1 MAERSA
7 PATRSTLREIVAIAR
22 PHILFVAMAAMLVFG
37 WLTTGRYVWWLAPVV
52 AADWFFVNLLNRV
65 TDVAEDTKNGI
76 VGTAFVARHQR
87 TFTIAA
93 FAAPLGS
100 LVVTHGVA
108 PWLSAPR
115 LAVLLLGL
123 GYSYRIVPTPG
134 GLRRIK
140 EIYAAKNLGS
150 ALIFVLT
157 GFVYPIAVAGR
168 IVPWSTVAMLVLFFV
183 PFEITFEIL
192 YDLRDIDGDSAEG
205 VPTFPVRHGKA
216 GARRLIDMLLI
227 ASAVAIVVGLVTRS
241 LGIREALM
249 IAAPATQLLFYR
261 PRFTRGIDA
270 RDCILATHL
279 ATAQLVAFLV
289 GTAAWSRAG
298 LPPNLFVR

>member
-1 MAERSA
+1 MSERS
-7 PATRSTLREIVAIAR
+7 RLQEIVSIAR

-37 WLTTGRYVWWLAPVV
+37 WLTTGRYILWLAPVV

-87 TFTIAA
+87 AFTIAA

-100 LVVTHGVA
+100 LAVTHFVA

-115 LAVLLLGL
+115 VVVLLLGL
-123 GYSYRIVPTPG
+123 GYSYRIVPTPS

-140 EIYAAKNLGS
+140 EIYGAKNLGS

-157 GFVYPIAVAGR
+157 GFAYPLAVSGA
-168 IVPWSTVAMLVLFFV
+168 IVPWSTVAVLVAFFV
-183 PFEITFEIL
+183 PFEVTFEIL
-192 YDLRDIDGDSAEG
+192 YDLRDIEGDTAEG
-205 VPTFPVRHGKA
+205 VPTFPVRHGKT
-216 GARRLIDMLLI
+216 GARRLVDALLV
-227 ASAVAIVVGLVTRS
+227 ASAVTLGVGLVLRVVGL
-241 LGIREALM
+241 REALM
-249 IAAPATQLLFYR
+249 IAAPGSQLAFYR
-261 PRFTRGIDA
+261 PRFARGIDA
-270 RDCILATHL
+270 KDCILATHL

-289 GTAAWSRAG
+289 GTALWSRAG
-298 LPPNLFVR
+298 LPANVYVW